1 MLPLAKPADSAL
13 PAVKV
18 ISARDAAEKLE
29 AGAAQAIDL
38 RSSAAWSAGHIPGSV
53 WSVRPRIASA
63 VDSARPVVLIADD
76 VLVPRA
82 AAVDLA
88 EAGVAEISMLD
99 GGIAAWQ
106 ADGRKLANAPG
117 QPPDTQRIDFV
128 FHTHGRHEGNAAA
141 ARAYIAWETNL
152 VHQLDAQERAV
163 FRLAQSA

>member
-1 MLPLAKPADSAL
+1 MKA
-13 PAVKV
+13 

-38 RSSAAWSAGHIPGSV
+38 RSSAAWSAGHIPGFGL
-53 WSVRPRIASA
+53 VRSAAYRIGGRSI
-63 VDSARPVVLIADD
+63 ARPVVLIADD

-106 ADGRKLANAPG
+106 ADGA
-117 QPPDTQRIDFV
+117 
-128 FHTHGRHEGNAAA
+128 
-141 ARAYIAWETNL
+141 
-152 VHQLDAQERAV
+152 
-163 FRLAQSA
+163 